1 MTITSF
7 FTGNKKPEI
16 PKESSASR
24 VPEQTSAKDED
35 YISII
40 IGALAALIVILTIIV
55 VFVIIRHKRRQ
66 NNNRNNLKPAADNVL
81 SINLNNF
88 HGTSN
93 GKVSNGNVYNGVA
106 TDEEHVKEV
115 NGEFL
120 NMIHSIVFHFSTL
133 KTKSSLTLFIAEYM
147 YFCSWYDLMKMKY
160 ILCFPRLVPIKFI
173 R

>member
-1 MTITSF
+1 MFLCNYNASF
-7 FTGNKKPEI
+7 LSFVEKHQPEI

-24 VPEQTSAKDED
+24 IPEQTSAKDED

-66 NNNRNNLKPAADNVL
+66 NTNRNNLKPAADNVL

-106 TDEEHVKEV
+106 TEEESVKEV
-115 NGEFL
+115 NGR
-120 NMIHSIVFHFSTL
+120 
-133 KTKSSLTLFIAEYM
+133 
-147 YFCSWYDLMKMKY
+147 LM
-160 ILCFPRLVPIKFI
+160 F
-173 R
+173 